1 MKKKFLPEYG
11 FLILLFFTFIFN
23 SCSSPSEEPNSPVSS
38 ATGFTWRENDPNGAV
53 KKAGSSE
60 LRTQYKSI
68 FAFSGATSSTGT
80 LFEFNLT
87 GVTPNTYPVNASN
100 AFYFNGNSATPA
112 TGEVVITS
120 NANGKAS
127 GTFKATWSSGPV
139 TSIYGTFT
147 DIPVN

>member
-1 MKKKFLPEYG
+1 MKKNFLQGYIC
-11 FLILLFFTFIFN
+11 LILLFLAFIFS
-23 SCSSPSEEPNSPVSS
+23 SCSSSSNEPDTLLPST
-38 ATGFTWRENDPNGAV
+38 TGFTWRENDPNGAL
-53 KKAGSSE
+53 KTAGSSE

-68 FAFSGATSSTGT
+68 FAFTGATSSTGT

-87 GVTPNTYPVNASN
+87 GVTPGTYPVNASN

-127 GTFKATWSSGPV
+127 GTFKAIWSSGAI
-139 TSIYGTFT
+139 TSVYGTFT